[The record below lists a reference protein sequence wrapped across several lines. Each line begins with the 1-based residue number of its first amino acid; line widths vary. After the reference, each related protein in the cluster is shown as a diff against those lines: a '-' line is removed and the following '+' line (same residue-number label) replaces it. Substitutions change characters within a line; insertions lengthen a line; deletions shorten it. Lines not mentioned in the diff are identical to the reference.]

1 MLNID
6 TRGKSAGVF
15 EVSLEGRLDNL
26 TYERLET
33 TLKPILDKS
42 PRVVQFDMAGLDYIS
57 SMGLSVMLQTMKT
70 LNAGNGQIMLT
81 RLQPRVRKVFEI
93 ANLLPEQSVFAS
105 VEEADRY
112 FDAMQRKEQ
121 DT

>member
-6 TRGKSAGVF
+6 TREKSAGVF
-15 EVSLEGRLDNL
+15 EVALDGRLDNL
-26 TYERLET
+26 TYERLEK
-33 TLKPILDKS
+33 TLKPILAKS
-42 PRVVQFDMAGLDYIS
+42 PRAMQFDMEGLNYIS

-70 LNAGNGQIMLT
+70 LNAMNGRIMLT

-105 VEEADRY
+105 VDEADRY
-112 FDAMQRKEQ
+112 FDAIQRKEQ